1 MHVLSSHATSIII
14 IIVRAAAAAIFIFGN
29 VTCSQTNKAEETKQR
44 TMDPLPKV
52 KITNCYV
59 FGNALRIHL
68 DLVAAA
74 QEYNY
79 STMTTYGG
87 MEPH

>member
-1 MHVLSSHATSIII
+1 
-14 IIVRAAAAAIFIFGN
+14 
-29 VTCSQTNKAEETKQR
+29 
-44 TMDPLPKV
+44 MDPLPKV